1 MEKYFYI
8 KSFSYWKDSNLID
21 QVLGYYTDAGHNMFF
36 PCEQISRD
44 QALRMVKNG
53 EFLFLNDGCYRQVKV
68 KLHKIEGVE
77 YLRIDHYKQPFDFL
91 G

>member
-8 KSFSYWKDSNLID
+8 KNFSYWKGTNLID
-21 QVLGYYTDAGHNMFF
+21 QLLGYYTDAGHNYFF
-36 PCEQISRD
+36 PCDQISRED
-44 QALRMVKNG
+44 ALRMVKNG
-53 EFLFLNDGCYRQVKV
+53 EVLFVNDGCYRQLKV
-68 KLHKIEGVE
+68 KLLKINEVE